1 LINRDSATR
10 LAGRLGVE
18 SEVGELYPG
27 SRSVRS
33 REAVPSA
40 HFWPALPVLWLVCTV
55 HFEPS
60 LSPGRWTAGPRF
72 GINTADIA
80 GRSHPLPNSIRKDQN
95 ERASHV
101 LPWLTGTAPR
111 GGLGVWVLSQ
121 K

>member
-1 LINRDSATR
+1 ML
-10 LAGRLGVE
+10 LGI
-18 SEVGELYPG
+18 
-27 SRSVRS
+27 
-33 REAVPSA
+33 AVMDENP
-40 HFWPALPVLWLVCTV
+40 
-55 HFEPS
+55 FEPS

-72 GINTADIA
+72 GINTTDIA

-121 K
+121 KQASAAPLPGAFVAVPTRAFSLLASSLQWLARPDHCCQSIPTK